1 MWSIGV
7 EEGRHEQSI
16 YEAYKDLIKN
26 AKECIYI
33 ENQFFICKKNQIC
46 EILAERILTAH
57 RLKQKFKVI
66 IMMPLLPGFE
76 GEVHDDASA
85 VMRVQLYWEY
95 HTISRSKHSLLAR
108 ISSIPD
114 PG

>member
-7 EEGRHEQSI
+7 EEGRHERSI

-46 EILAERILTAH
+46 
-57 RLKQKFKVI
+57 
-66 IMMPLLPGFE
+66 
-76 GEVHDDASA
+76 
-85 VMRVQLYWEY
+85 
-95 HTISRSKHSLLAR
+95 
-108 ISSIPD
+108 
-114 PG
+114 